1 MDSLISP
8 KKITALNHNYRFTI
22 ATLVTNMEEY
32 QEMIASFYK
41 AGFTEDIC
49 EYIYIDNC
57 NKNSFDAYKGLNLFL
72 QTAQGKYIII
82 SHQDI
87 LLNHDNIEVLNQRI
101 EQIDDIDP
109 NWSILSNAG
118 GIENNLYH
126 RVAITVTYGD
136 GFEQIYGK
144 FPQKVCSVDEN
155 FIVVKRSANLSLS
168 HDLSGFHLYGTDIC
182 LIAELLGYSAYVIN
196 FKLIHKSYGT
206 PNKSYYEILKKL
218 IEKYVKFMR
227 SRTIVNTITD
237 FRLSPSLINTALFN
251 IKFTKKVSRKIT
263 KWKTKNNS
271 HTNSISRN
279 RKTV

>member
-1 MDSLISP
+1 MDGLISP
-8 KKITALNHNYRFTI
+8 KKITALSHSYRFTI
-22 ATLVTNMEEY
+22 ATLVTDMEEY

-41 AGFTEDIC
+41 AGFTDDIC

-57 NKNSFDAYKGLNLFL
+57 EKNSFDAYKGLNLFL
-72 QTAQGKYIII
+72 QTAQGEYIII

-87 LLNHDNIEVLNQRI
+87 LLNYDDIEILNQRI
-101 EQIDDIDP
+101 EQIDQIDP

-118 GIENNLYH
+118 GIENNLYQ
-126 RVAITVTYGD
+126 RVAITVAYGD
-136 GFEQIYGK
+136 GFEQFLGK

-206 PNKSYYEILKKL
+206 PNESYYQILKKL

-237 FRLSPSLINTALFN
+237 FRLSPSLINTVVFN
-251 IKFTKKVSRKIT
+251 IKFTKKVMRKIT
-263 KWKTKNNS
+263 KWNTKGSSLINN
-271 HTNSISRN
+271 ISRN
-279 RKTV
+279 KEAV